1 MPPRHYRIKLR
12 SNTTIIQPTTYITYS
27 KQTIPSQCEEDTFQI
42 QLFDIIEIITQR
54 LEILEITNSVN
65 HLVKTISA
73 PEELHKLLDTVETT
87 SISIV
92 QNITDG
98 VDIGIIKCRIEYI
111 RTLISSIPD
120 GSQND
125 YAQVGEF
132 ILGVLA
138 MISDGI
144 DTVIINDKLTS
155 IKLAVDVY
163 ANCFSVISEIQY
175 IICGIVQNITDGVD
189 IGIIRCRIQ
198 YLNDLIAKL
207 PEGAQEEYAA
217 VGEIILGVLGMIT
230 EGVEF
235 SIIIQ
240 KLSSIQLS
248 VKIYDIV
255 DEIKLLVCS
264 IVQNIMDGVDIGII
278 KCRIEYLRTLIT
290 TIPPD
295 ISCPQR
301 T

>member
-12 SNTTIIQPTTYITYS
+12 TNTTIIQPCIYTNYS
-27 KQTIPSQCEEDTFQI
+27 VQTECKEDTFQI

-54 LEILEITNSVN
+54 LEIIEITNSVN

-98 VDIGIIKCRIEYI
+98 VDIGIIRCRIEYI
-111 RTLISSIPD
+111 RTLISDIPD
-120 GSQND
+120 GSQED
-125 YAQVGEF
+125 YAQVGDI
-132 ILGVLA
+132 ILGILA

-155 IKLAVDVY
+155 IKGTVDIY
-163 ANCFSVISEIQY
+163 ANRFTVISEIQY
-175 IICGIVQNITDGVD
+175 VICSIVQNITDGVD

-198 YLNDLIAKL
+198 YLNDLIGKL
-207 PEGAQEEYAA
+207 PEDAQDEYAA

-240 KLSSIQLS
+240 KLSSIQIS

-264 IVQNIMDGVDIGII
+264 IVQNIIDGVDIGII
-278 KCRIEYLRTLIT
+278 RCRIDYLRTLIT

-295 ISCPQR
+295 ISCR
-301 T
+301 GL